1 MSNHPLIRLLVLL
14 VIAGII
20 FFGVKHVM
28 KDTLICTYKGTQ
40 MGCNTA
46 NALTELDGLQVEY
59 HKRALAGENLQELQV
74 EIDFEIAR
82 IKTKYRIK

>member
-14 VIAGII
+14 VIAGVI
-20 FFGVKHVM
+20 FFGVKHAM

-40 MGCNTA
+40 MSCNSA
-46 NALTELDGLQVEY
+46 NALEELEVLEKDIFT
-59 HKRALAGENLQELQV
+59 RAKNGENLDKLQIEL
-74 EIDFEIAR
+74 DFKIAR